1 MSTATRHLGLLPP
14 VSRVQARRRAARIQT
29 ADDSFEVTCRT
40 RGAWL
45 AFRQLTRR
53 VTSAPALLRIAGAD
67 SPAAAREFQRL
78 LRRLGARG
86 VLRERWE
93 FDGVWIADVIPARP
107 PEPSPRERRSITA
120 RRPVVLSRFAFLV
133 RDGDAPT
140 LASPLASVRLAC
152 GPAMVD
158 AIGRLATPHTAA
170 ALRTALGV
178 PAPIAAAILQMLRDA
193 GMLTPVLADGRSAE
207 DADPLLQQWEFADLL
222 LQHRHRGGRHDGVV
236 GATFQFEG
244 SIPPEPA
251 LSRWQVHRRLALPRP
266 ETDLQQA
273 GPDNPPLGAVIE
285 ARESVR
291 QYGRRPIT
299 RAELGALLWRSA
311 RVRAEYPLGPGR
323 RYAITDRPYPSGGGC
338 YPLDIVVVVGRCRG
352 IPRGIYHYDPVA
364 HALGFL
370 GRHDD
375 TAGWLLEDARNAQG
389 QSGGAQVLLVF
400 VARFR
405 RLTWKYRS
413 IALATILKDVGALLQ
428 TLYLNATALGLA
440 PCGVGSGDATRLG
453 RVIGRRFE
461 DASSVGEM
469 LIGSRPD

>member
-14 VSRVQARRRAARIQT
+14 VEWVRARPRAALLQT
-29 ADDSFEVTCRT
+29 ADDRFEVTCRT

-45 AFRQLTRR
+45 AFRRLTRR
-53 VTSAPALLRIAGAD
+53 VTSDLELRAVAAADAPAAV
-67 SPAAAREFQRL
+67 REWQRL
-78 LRRLGARG
+78 VRQLAARG
-86 VLRERWE
+86 VLRERWVI
-93 FDGVWIADVIPARP
+93 DDTWLADVVPIRP
-107 PEPSPRERRSITA
+107 PESAPLRRGAASRT
-120 RRPVVLSRFAFLV
+120 VVLSRFAYLS
-133 RDGDAPT
+133 RESNQPT
-140 LASPLASVRLAC
+140 LASPLSPVRLHS
-152 GPAMVD
+152 GPLLVQAV
-158 AIGRLATPHTAA
+158 GLLATPQTAA
-170 ALRTALGV
+170 SLRRALSVSAGV
-178 PAPIAAAILQMLRDA
+178 TREILRLLQSSA
-193 GMLTPVLADGRSAE
+193 MLTPVLADGRTTE

-244 SIPPEPA
+244 SVPPAPA
-251 LSRWQVHRRLALPRP
+251 VERWPARRRLALPRP
-266 ETDLQQA
+266 TTDVQRV

-291 QYGRRPIT
+291 QYGTRPIT
-299 RAELGALLWRSA
+299 VDQLGALLWRSA
-311 RVRAEYPLGPGR
+311 RVRAEFPMGPGR

-338 YPLDIVVVVGRCRG
+338 YPLEMLVVVGRCRG
-352 IPRGIYHYDPVA
+352 VPAGIYHYDPVA
-364 HALGFL
+364 HALDWL
-370 GRHDD
+370 GRHRSD
-375 TAGWLLEDARNAQG
+375 AEWLLEDARHAQG
-389 QSGGAQVLLVF
+389 QRGGAQVLLVF

-440 PCGVGSGDATRLG
+440 PCGVGSGDATRVG